1 MNTQKKIIIK
11 KKRDNPKQWQ
21 KLESKKSEVLDVDQP
36 DDGGIETTR
45 KGPLLNREL
54 DMDPI

>member
-1 MNTQKKIIIK
+1 MNTKKKK

-21 KLESKKSEVLDVDQP
+21 KLESKKSEMLDVDQP